1 MAGKYC
7 THCGSSDIIIADQ
20 DEWQAPNCPAFE
32 CLRCHAVFI
41 KPELCAEADNTL
53 TMPQKPSLAKPQP
66 PYITAALLTLAG
78 ILTIGV
84 FSYLSFTDT
93 SFVRF
98 LWSLNLDKWVNIS
111 FKLFFVATC
120 AMVVYFIIH
129 AKITEYQCKKID
141 NMLKEMVEQENEMAK
156 HEK

>member
-41 KPELCAEADNTL
+41 KPELCVEADDTL
-53 TMPQKPSLAKPQP
+53 TMPQKPSLAKSQP
-66 PYITAALLTLAG
+66 SYITAALLTLAG
-78 ILTIGV
+78 ILTVGV
-84 FSYLSFTDT
+84 FSYFSFTNT

-98 LWSLNLDKWVNIS
+98 LWSLDLDKWVDI
-111 FKLFFVATC
+111 LFILALC
-120 AMVVYFIIH
+120 AIVINFIIQ
-129 AKITEYQCKKID
+129 AMFVTYKCNKID
-141 NMLKEMVEQENEMAK
+141 NMIEEMDQQEK
-156 HEK
+156 